1 MNDIY
6 SFYQLISK
14 YQIEVP
20 IIQRDYAQGRNNAK
34 TADIRKSIISSFV
47 KAVQVEDSL
56 PLFLDFVY
64 GRIEGNKFIPFDGQQ
79 RLTTLFLFHKYIFEQ
94 CQSKSICYHKDHCIC
109 KDILRRF
116 SYATRQSSREFCQL
130 LVEKNII
137 PEKSIK
143 ISDNIINQSW
153 FFPDWKKDP
162 TIMGM
167 MTMLDE
173 IHFQLREEQDFRLIA
188 ERLTSGCN
196 CPITF
201 HFVDMGEHKLSD
213 ETYVKMNARGKN
225 LTPFENFKASLE
237 QYLDEKQETVLLNR
251 FKGKYDEAK
260 KEYSGVDGIWLNLFW
275 DELNSGKDEKE
286 LPDSRMMSFFN
297 RHFMNVW
304 RCWYAIH
311 LRSDKER
318 KVLTGQAEEIQ
329 KNHDDFNDRIT
340 KIPLYPSKD
349 DFVSWDIYQHILDNC
364 GVDACLNPIFN
375 ILDILCEDS
384 HSIKN
389 HSQAVWNRIN
399 DNKNK
404 WNLFQGYINNINNRE
419 TYPSRVAFFALLNYY
434 RENEGLEKT
443 SLSQWMRI
451 VWNIIEN
458 STIDSPETYAAALR
472 LINELSEHS
481 HNIYVFLS
489 DDKSVFVSDHAKV
502 QVKEEI
508 AKAKQILAED
518 GSIRKYDGLCKN
530 KDGESFNTWEDV
542 IIEAEQFAFFKGAIS
557 FLYHEKEEIRWRDF
571 DSKFNRAKTIFY
583 EKGINDEYLAE
594 TLTCLYSYC
603 DNWETQLWWSHKIF
617 NGLHTTWKENILTFV
632 DRSNNYVYAL
642 PVHHILMGDAPKTVI
657 DDNRIKK
664 LANQSLVS
672 YLLKKNENKRDMYIR
687 SPHDAL
693 YFCGDKQGVMLS
705 NDFRDASMSELL
717 KDTRFSL
724 RNPEI
729 QIPET
734 SLLWGLDIDFM
745 FSFDDKLYFLRWYRE
760 HNNQAYDIYLMDED
774 WSYMKRQI
782 ILTDALG
789 DQRNYYCFNLEEN
802 NDVAEQIMN
811 WIKEFRS

>member
-143 ISDNIINQSW
+143 ISDNITNQSW

-173 IHFQLREEQDFRLIA
+173 IHLQLREEQDFRLIA

-260 KEYSGVDGIWLNLFW
+260 KEYTGVDGIWLDLFW
-275 DELNSGKDEKE
+275 NKINSEKDEKE
-286 LPDSRMMSFFN
+286 LPDSLMMSFFN

-304 RCWYAIH
+304 RCWYANNSKS
-311 LRSDKER
+311 LKER
-318 KVLTGQAEEIQ
+318 KDLAESEEEAQ
-329 KNHDDFNDRIT
+329 KNHDDFNDKIT

-349 DFVSWDIYQHILDNC
+349 DFVSWDIYQHIIDNC
-364 GVDACLNPIFN
+364 GVETCLNPIFN
-375 ILDILCEDS
+375 ILDILCDDNN
-384 HSIKN
+384 SIEKQ
-389 HSQAVWNRIN
+389 SQAVWNRNN

-404 WNLFQGYINNINNRE
+404 WNLFQGYINNNNNRE

-434 RENEGLEKT
+434 RNNEGLKNT

-451 VWNIIEN
+451 VWNIVEN
-458 STIDSPETYAAALR
+458 STIDSPETYASALR
-472 LINELSEHS
+472 LINELSAHS
-481 HNIYVFLS
+481 HNILSFLS
-489 DDKSVFVSDHAKV
+489 DDNLVIASDHAKA
-502 QVKEEI
+502 QLKEEI

-518 GSIRKYDGLCKN
+518 GSIRKYN
-530 KDGESFNTWEDV
+530 GENTCDTWEEA
-542 IIEAEQFAFFKGAIS
+542 IEEAEKYEFFKGSIR
-557 FLYHEKEEIRWRDF
+557 FLFQDALGVPKWVDF
-571 DSKFNRAKTIFY
+571 DTKWKNAQSYFDADGVKDDINL
-583 EKGINDEYLAE
+583 GINY
-594 TLTCLYSYC
+594 
-603 DNWETQLWWSHKIF
+603 K
-617 NGLHTTWKENILTFV
+617 
-632 DRSNNYVYAL
+632 
-642 PVHHILMGDAPKTVI
+642 
-657 DDNRIKK
+657 
-664 LANQSLVS
+664 
-672 YLLKKNENKRDMYIR
+672 
-687 SPHDAL
+687 
-693 YFCGDKQGVMLS
+693 
-705 NDFRDASMSELL
+705 
-717 KDTRFSL
+717 
-724 RNPEI
+724 
-729 QIPET
+729 
-734 SLLWGLDIDFM
+734 
-745 FSFDDKLYFLRWYRE
+745 
-760 HNNQAYDIYLMDED
+760 
-774 WSYMKRQI
+774 
-782 ILTDALG
+782 TDALLLKAVLYHVHDFWG
-789 DQRNYYCFNLEEN
+789 LIEPKKFVFDNKSETWKSNILLANGWESAIHQIMIGNLSIEDRPDDCLMYKNLYNSNLLIYVVRQQENSRINWIHHHRALYPPRYDGILLDDDSNKFYRNRILIALWRSGKITSKHKIKECDFFLGWDVNFTYSKDEKQYSFQWNTNNHVFLMSEGKPEIKDETKENRTEKYYCLDVSDVSDGGALLQRLDQLINQYEN
-802 NDVAEQIMN
+802 AQLSR
-811 WIKEFRS
+811 F